1 MICGYFWGGVFL
13 SADLHCHT
21 KISDGSVGIDELIAI
36 ARRKGID
43 TIAVTDH
50 DTFAGAT
57 RAKIIGERH
66 GVEVI
71 HGAEIS
77 AWDFKRGRLVHVLCY
92 LCEHPARLEGMLNR
106 TLENRRKAV
115 TLSLQKIMRMYPIT
129 PEMVAKRAQG
139 STTIY
144 KQHIMQALV
153 DAGYADK
160 IFGTL
165 YQKLFNSRIGIA
177 RTHIDYP
184 DVFQVLDL
192 IHEAGGIAVLAHPAV
207 YDSYELLLELAQ
219 KGLDGVECF
228 YPRAKEDDPEVLA
241 KIAKEYDLVMTGG
254 TDFHGACTS
263 SVNPLGTCLTPDDQL
278 LKLKSKKQNLQKAKV
293 V

>member
-1 MICGYFWGGVFL
+1 M

-21 KISDGSVGIDELIAI
+21 RISDGSLGLDELIILAK
-36 ARRKGID
+36 RKGIH

-57 RAKIIGERH
+57 RAKVIGQRH

-71 HGAEIS
+71 HGAEVS
-77 AWDFKRGRLVHVLCY
+77 AWDFKRDRLVHILCY
-92 LCEHPARLEGMLNR
+92 LCEHPARLEGLFNKI
-106 TLENRRKAV
+106 LDNRRKAA
-115 TLSLQKIMRMYPIT
+115 SIALQKIMRLYPIT

-160 IFGTL
+160 IFGPL
-165 YQKLFNSRIGIA
+165 YQKLFNNKYGIA
-177 RTHIDYP
+177 KTNIEYP
-184 DVFQVLDL
+184 DVFEVLEL
-192 IHEAGGIAVLAHPAV
+192 IHQAGGVAVLAHPAV
-207 YDSYELLLELAQ
+207 YDSYDLLPELAE
-219 KGLDGVECF
+219 KGLDGVECY
-228 YPRAKEDDPEVLA
+228 YPRAKEDDPEVLSA
-241 KIAKEYDLVMTGG
+241 LAQKYDLVMTGG
-254 TDFHGACTS
+254 TDFHGATTS

-278 LKLKSKKQNLQKAKV
+278 IKLKKRKSAHLQKSKAV
-293 V
+293 